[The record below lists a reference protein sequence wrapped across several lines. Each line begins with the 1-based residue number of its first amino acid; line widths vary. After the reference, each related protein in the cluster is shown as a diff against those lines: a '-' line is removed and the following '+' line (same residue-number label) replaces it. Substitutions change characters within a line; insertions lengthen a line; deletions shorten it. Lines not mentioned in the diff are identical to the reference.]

1 MPLYYKHNN
10 YASFQRQLNN
20 FGYHRKFAHFVVNNS
35 GQLDTVYHKLGTP
48 MSSDIEDLLTLRPV
62 LERTSDK
69 KREEEARQ
77 QVATPGQSDGGPAS
91 PRSPGGGDPGAAA
104 ASDGGDG
111 DGAMAM
117 AKAMAKARPWPMASQ

>member
-48 MSSDIEDLLTLRPV
+48 MSSDIEDLLTLTRQYGIGWAWWTWEGGNSKGWSHGSSEIVFRWPNGTV
-62 LERTSDK
+62 MVDTRALESMN
-69 KREEEARQ
+69 
-77 QVATPGQSDGGPAS
+77 
-91 PRSPGGGDPGAAA
+91 RS
-104 ASDGGDG
+104 
-111 DGAMAM
+111 
-117 AKAMAKARPWPMASQ
+117 W